1 MLLKQA
7 KRKLWRG
14 AVALCAAGTL
24 FGGSCSSDQLN
35 AVAAGFGAVADEL
48 SHQQTVDDISFG
60 DWLLSELD
68 DL

>member
-24 FGGSCSSDQLN
+24 FGGSCSSEQLN
-35 AVAAGFGAVADEL
+35 AVAAGIGAVADEL
-48 SHQQTVDDISFG
+48 GHQRADDDITFG
-60 DWLLSELD
+60 EWLLSELE